1 MDEGLLLVI
10 SGPSGSGKGTICR
23 ELLKRHQN
31 INFSISATTRKPRKG
46 EDHGISYFFIGEE
59 KFKDMIRKEEFLE
72 YANVHDN
79 YYGTPKKYVFEKMEQ
94 GENIILEID
103 VQGALQVRKVYPEAV
118 LIFILPP
125 SMEELKNRIVKRGTE
140 SEKDISRRLENAYK
154 EMEFGKNY
162 DYVVMND
169 QVITAVEKIE
179 SIITAEK
186 IRGVRQ
192 KELIEQILL

>member
-1 MDEGLLLVI
+1 MDEGLLLVV

-23 ELLKRHQN
+23 ELLNRHQN

-46 EDHGISYFFIGEE
+46 EDHGINYFFIGEE

-72 YANVHDN
+72 YANVHGN
-79 YYGTPKKYVFEKMEQ
+79 YYGTPKNYVFEKMEQ

-103 VQGALQVRKVYPEAV
+103 VQGALQVRKVCPEAV

-140 SEKDISRRLENAYK
+140 SEEDISRRLENAYK
-154 EMEFGKNY
+154 EMELGKNY

-186 IRGVRQ
+186 TRGVRQ